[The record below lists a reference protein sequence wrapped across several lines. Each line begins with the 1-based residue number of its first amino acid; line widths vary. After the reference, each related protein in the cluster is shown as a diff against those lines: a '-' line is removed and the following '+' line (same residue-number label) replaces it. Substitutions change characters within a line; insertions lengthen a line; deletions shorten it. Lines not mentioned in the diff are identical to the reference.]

1 MRITLVTDFFDFKV
15 KFCKC
20 INYPVE
26 VVLIIMYVPDL
37 LSCAVFGLPLS
48 NVLNS
53 LADLFVAAD
62 MGVTARPL
70 LLVCAYL
77 AAALIGGTRS
87 EGVCLQDGKH
97 KATPS
102 PEPHLRECGLYADS
116 E

>member
-1 MRITLVTDFFDFKV
+1 MFV
-15 KFCKC
+15 
-20 INYPVE
+20 
-26 VVLIIMYVPDL
+26 
-37 LSCAVFGLPLS
+37 LPLS

-53 LADLFVAAD
+53 FFFPDLFVAVE
-62 MGVTARPL
+62 MGVTSRPL

-97 KATPS
+97 KAAPG

-116 E
+116 ECVPMFNGVMTICDGHIRLNLLTDSWLKRFPVLAADR